1 MYRGGDVQQALL
13 RMGIL
18 VEERNS
24 ELTGYC
30 PMHLERTGKE
40 DHNPSWSMNTETG
53 VHHCFSCGYK
63 GTLLTL
69 VAEVRELKTDWGR
82 LDFEAAKEWLRSN
95 VEIDFEL
102 LSKQL
107 EEMRDT
113 YIYMPKPVE
122 MSEARLAVFD
132 SPPQWALDARGLS
145 AEACAL
151 HSVKWDARQEAWIT
165 PIRNSDG
172 FKLMGWQEKG
182 QTNRTFRNRP
192 TGVTKSMTLFGIDSW
207 KSGTMIV
214 VESPL
219 DVVRLSSYG
228 ITGGVSTF
236 GASISEAQVDLMR
249 MADKLIIAFDNP
261 RIDAAG
267 EKASKDMFAR
277 TKDTGLECWF
287 FNYSGTDAKDV
298 GDMGEEDILSA
309 LSNSRHCVFGEKAI
323 YGN

>member
-82 LDFEAAKEWLRSN
+82 LDFEAAKDWLRSN

-107 EEMRDT
+107 EEMRNT
-113 YIYMPKPVE
+113 YVYMPKPIE
-122 MSEARLAVFD
+122 MSEARLAVF
-132 SPPQWALDARGLS
+132 SAPPQWALDARDLADS
-145 AEACAL
+145 ACAL
-151 HSVKWDARQEAWIT
+151 HKVKWDTRQEAWIT
-165 PIRNSDG
+165 PIRNPET
-172 FKLMGWQEKG
+172 KNLMGWQEKG

-192 TGVTKSMTLFGIDSW
+192 TGVVKSSTLFGIDTW
-207 KSGTMIV
+207 GGGTMLV

-228 ITGGVSTF
+228 FTGAVATF

-267 EKASKDMFAR
+267 EKASKDMFTR
-277 TKDTGLECWF
+277 TKGSGLECWF
-287 FNYSGTDAKDV
+287 FNYSETESKDV
-298 GDMGEEDILSA
+298 GDMPEDAIRLGIQNA
-309 LSNSRHCVFGEKAI
+309 KHCVFGEKAI
-323 YGN
+323 YGG